1 MILHALFI
9 FLRAKLRIKF
19 GITKYFS
26 ENLNFNNANHDNR
39 DRSACRLQLKGRKKF
54 RWIFGYHLV
63 RLLQHDGVVTI
74 SNMSDGV
81 YEKDHIMAMSLLSA
95 VAGESI
101 FLLGP
106 TETL

>member
-1 MILHALFI
+1 VDFC
-9 FLRAKLRIKF
+9 
-19 GITKYFS
+19 
-26 ENLNFNNANHDNR
+26 N
-39 DRSACRLQLKGRKKF
+39 
-54 RWIFGYHLV
+54 HLV

-95 VAGESI
+95 VAGENI